1 LFIFGD
7 VGRVWEITKKKVVK
21 KKEKGKEKKKILEEK
36 KKLIFWPSQN
46 RIHLFNK
53 TKTITKLITNSIQS
67 IPCRVYLTAS
77 LV

>member
-1 LFIFGD
+1 MSDAFGKSQ
-7 VGRVWEITKKKVVK
+7 KKKGGEEERKGKGK
-21 KKEKGKEKKKILEEK
+21 KKKNLEEK

-53 TKTITKLITNSIQS
+53 TKTITKLITNSIRS